1 MKSMLSPY
9 LLFLAELEKNNN
21 REWFDLNRAR
31 YKALNEP
38 FQLFVGELIHQIS
51 QFDPQLKFLTPK
63 DCTYR
68 INRDIRF
75 SNDKT
80 PYKTYLSAAFG
91 HLGKNGSTP
100 AYYFELKNNGQ
111 IMIGGGWYMLDS
123 AQLYKLR
130 QAISEDA
137 KPFLKI
143 LKNPEFKTT
152 FGEMSGEKLKTTPKG
167 FNPEDPQI
175 ELLRYKNYLAGRKLN
190 VSDLTDEQIAD
201 EIILTFKT
209 LYPFVDY
216 LRQNS

>member
-1 MKSMLSPY
+1 MLQSY
-9 LLFLAELEKNNN
+9 LDFLAELEKNNN
-21 REWFDLNRAR
+21 REWFDVNRAR

-38 FQLFVGELIHQIS
+38 FQIFVGELIHQIS
-51 QFDPQLKFLTPK
+51 LFDPQLKFLTPK

-100 AYYFELKNNGQ
+100 AYYFELKSNGQ

-130 QAISEDA
+130 QTISEDA

-143 LKNPEFKTT
+143 LKNPDFKAT

-175 ELLRYKNYLAGRKLN
+175 ELLRYKNYLAGRSLN
-190 VSDLTDEQIAD
+190 VSDLSDEQIAD
-201 EIILTFKT
+201 KIIQTFKT

-216 LRQNS
+216 LRKNS